1 MFKILIYGDL
11 KQIQN
16 VFGVYNSSIN
26 KVEMYSWLDLIQDIK
41 FDGVKYLNLGL
52 SKDSKIEFLDRINR
66 IPPIRNKYNSKQ
78 HIYALYK
85 VKNKDLVKYII
96 FPEVKVVTSSLTEL
110 VRYCDTYNVNR
121 LNFNIRRH
129 PSLSIVAFH
138 KNGIPII
145 DRVEG

>member
-52 SKDSKIEFLDRINR
+52 SKDRKIEFLDRINR
-66 IPPIRNKYNSKQ
+66 IPPVRNKYNSKQ

-85 VKNKDLVKYII
+85 VKNTDLVKYII

-145 DRVEG
+145 DEVEG

>member
-85 VKNKDLVKYII
+85 VKNTDLVKYII

-145 DRVEG
+145 DGVEG

>member
-85 VKNKDLVKYII
+85 VKNTDLVKYII
-96 FPEVKVVTSSLTEL
+96 FPEVKAVTSSLTEL

>member
-52 SKDSKIEFLDRINR
+52 SKDRKIEFLDRINR

-85 VKNKDLVKYII
+85 VKNTDLVKYII

-145 DRVEG
+145 DGVEG

>member
-85 VKNKDLVKYII
+85 VKNTDLVKYII

>member
-16 VFGVYNSSIN
+16 VFGVYNSLIN

-85 VKNKDLVKYII
+85 VKNTDLVKYII

>member
-52 SKDSKIEFLDRINR
+52 SKDRKIEFLDRINR

-85 VKNKDLVKYII
+85 VKNTDLVKYII

-145 DRVEG
+145 DEVEG

>member
-52 SKDSKIEFLDRINR
+52 SKDRKIKFLDRINR

-85 VKNKDLVKYII
+85 VKNTDLVKYII

-145 DRVEG
+145 DEVEG